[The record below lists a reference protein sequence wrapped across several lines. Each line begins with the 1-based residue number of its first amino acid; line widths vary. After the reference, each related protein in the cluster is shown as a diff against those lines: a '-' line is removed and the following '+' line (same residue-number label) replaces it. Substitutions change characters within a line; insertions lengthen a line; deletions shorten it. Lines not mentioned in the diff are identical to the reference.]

1 MKKRDLLLIC
11 LATLFVFL
19 TMTLVLSL
27 TEAFAEPAAKKF
39 NWRMTTPGTRGTMLH
54 EQHEWIGKQV
64 RRASGGRLNIELF
77 AAGELFPVFDAMRSV
92 AKGVVEMCATYGGYQ
107 GGLDPAFISGSS
119 LPGPMPNYDE
129 LSMKMDLMLPISRD
143 LYGKFGAFVVGLF
156 AQPPE
161 SFHSNR
167 RITKIKDFQGLKVR
181 SSALQGM
188 LLEKLGCAVIKLPS
202 PEIYTALQLG
212 TIDAVEYAGF
222 GTNWEMGFHEVTK
235 YIIEPTPHVQAGW
248 GEIIVNP
255 KAWKSLPPDLQAV
268 LELTV
273 QAGSAWM
280 FTKQK
285 EADIK
290 VRQKFIDTGIEVLTL
305 PPDEWAKIGKAA
317 FELWDEWAAKH
328 PNNKW
333 VQQEVETSKYV
344 ARMFGHLR

>member
-1 MKKRDLLLIC
+1 MKRGFV
-11 LATLFVFL
+11 LFVCVI
-19 TMTLVLSL
+19 TVLALSV
-27 TEAFAEPAAKKF
+27 TGAFAEPAGKKF
-39 NWRMTTPGTRGTMLH
+39 NWRMTTPGTRGTILH
-54 EQHEWIGKQV
+54 EQHAFIAEHAKK
-64 RRASGGRLNIELF
+64 ASGGRLNIELF
-77 AAGELFPVFDAMRSV
+77 AAGELFPVFDAMQSV
-92 AKGVVEMCATYGGYQ
+92 AKGVVEMCATYAGYQ

-129 LSMKMDLMLPISRD
+129 LSTKMNLMLPVSRE
-143 LYGKFGAFVVGLF
+143 LYGKFGVYLVGLF

-161 SFHSNR
+161 CFHSNR
-167 RITKIKDFQGLKVR
+167 PITKVADFKGLKVR

-188 LLEKLGCAVIKLPS
+188 LLEKLGCTVIKLPS

-222 GTNWEMGFHEVTK
+222 GTNWEMGFQEVTK

-255 KAWKSLPPDLQAV
+255 KAWKSLPPDLQAI

-280 FTKQK
+280 FTNQL

-290 VRQKFIDTGIEVLTL
+290 VRQKFIDAGVKVLTIA
-305 PPDEWAKIGKAA
+305 PDEWAQIEKAA
-317 FELWDEWAAKH
+317 FALWDEWAAKH
-328 PNNKW
+328 PDNKW